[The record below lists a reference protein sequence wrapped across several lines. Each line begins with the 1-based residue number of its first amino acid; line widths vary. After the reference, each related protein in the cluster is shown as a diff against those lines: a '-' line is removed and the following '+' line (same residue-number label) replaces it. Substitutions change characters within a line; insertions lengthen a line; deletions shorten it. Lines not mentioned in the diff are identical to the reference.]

1 MGWKRREKGLLLFA
15 SLLALLL
22 ALAVTLLLALLVALL
37 LVASLLALLVTLLV
51 TLFVALLFVAL
62 FGLGLL
68 AAFLLLLGFLCGHG
82 EGENGS
88 ECQHHQV
95 LHKDLCFGE

>member
-1 MGWKRREKGLLLFA
+1 MGWKRTEKGLLLFA
-15 SLLALLL
+15 SLLASLVALLL
-22 ALAVTLLLALLVALL
+22 ALL

-88 ECQHHQV
+88 ECQHHKV
-95 LHKDLCFGE
+95 LHKDLFCGE

>member
-1 MGWKRREKGLLLFA
+1 MGWKRTEKGLLLFA
-15 SLLALLL
+15 SLLASLV
-22 ALAVTLLLALLVALL
+22 ALLLALLVALL
-37 LVASLLALLVTLLV
+37 VASLVAFFLVALLL
-51 TLFVALLFVAL
+51 VALLFVAL

-68 AAFLLLLGFLCGHG
+68 ASFLIHLGFLCGHG